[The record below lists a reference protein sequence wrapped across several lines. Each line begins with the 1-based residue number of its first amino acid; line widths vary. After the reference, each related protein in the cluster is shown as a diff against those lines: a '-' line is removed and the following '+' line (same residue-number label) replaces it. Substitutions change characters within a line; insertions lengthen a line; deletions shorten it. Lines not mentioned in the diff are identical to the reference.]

1 MKRTKSTTKTILYG
15 VHPVQENFRARKRLI
30 EEIYISRDTRLDSLT
45 AQFEIAGI
53 PVSKMNP
60 KDLAAFCGSQH
71 HQGIAASVGPFPYTD
86 LSDLTSQGAE
96 GLLVILDE
104 IQDPSNLG
112 TILRSCHCLGASGVV
127 LTKDRAVPVT
137 PAVEKAA
144 AGASAY
150 VPVARIVNLAREIE
164 RLKELGFW
172 IYAADARASS
182 SVYAMDLTEKI
193 AIVFGSEFSGIRRLV
208 REKCDGTISIPM
220 LGTIDSLN
228 VAQTATV
235 ILAESLRQRLAKKP
249 ELLLHGS
256 QDSE

>member
-1 MKRTKSTTKTILYG
+1 MKKTKTSTKTILYG
-15 VHPVQENFRARKRLI
+15 VHPVLENFRARKRSI
-30 EEIYISRDTRLDSLT
+30 EEVFISRDTRLDSLT
-45 AQFEIAGI
+45 AQFELAGI
-53 PVSKMNP
+53 PVGKMNP
-60 KDLAAFCGSQH
+60 KDLATFCGSQH

-112 TILRSCHCLGASGVV
+112 TILRSCHCLGAAGVV

-144 AGASAY
+144 AGASAH
-150 VPVARIVNLAREIE
+150 VPVARVVNLAREID
-164 RLKELGFW
+164 RLKDLGFW

-182 SVYAMDLTEKI
+182 SVYAMDLTVKT
-193 AIVFGSEFSGIRRLV
+193 AVVFGSEFSGIRRLV
-208 REKCDGTISIPM
+208 REKCDGAVSIPM

-235 ILAESLRQRLAKKP
+235 ILAESLRQRIIKNP
-249 ELLLHGS
+249 ELLQQAPGGP
-256 QDSE
+256 D